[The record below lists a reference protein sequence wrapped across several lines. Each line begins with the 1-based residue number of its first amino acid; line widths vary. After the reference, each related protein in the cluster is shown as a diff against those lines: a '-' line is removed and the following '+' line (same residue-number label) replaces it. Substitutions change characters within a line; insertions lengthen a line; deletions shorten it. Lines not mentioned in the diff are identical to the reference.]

1 MITTMAVEVCPYC
14 GHENIYPN
22 LDVASAG
29 YVAECEECGNKI
41 FLCDECSHA
50 EDNPGQKCDWS
61 ASGCIG
67 KCFRGAA
74 DNRPSVHFKSRG
86 ESGNIFYILGLVSR
100 ALSKARRPTD
110 YNTCRDRV
118 TSCGGYREALRII
131 REYVDLIDDDG
142 EC

>member
-22 LDVASAG
+22 LDAASVG

-50 EDNPGQKCDWS
+50 DDNPGQKCDWS
-61 ASGCIG
+61 ASGCVG
-67 KCFRGAA
+67 KCFRGMA
-74 DNRPSVHFKSRG
+74 DNRPSVHFKSRTS
-86 ESGNIFYILGLVSR
+86 SGNIFWILGAVAT
-100 ALSKARRPTD
+100 ALNEERRITD

-118 TSCGGYREALRII
+118 MDSGSYSEALSII